1 MSEGMNAL
9 VKLWTNSDRLAE
21 YLCFEVGAFSYLLDQ
36 LTTNPIQPRNQKY
49 TKLSSLSSHSNDPSS
64 NSDPTTTN
72 TPLDELKPSECAKKV
87 VAHNLIHCPSDWS
100 VNRKGNRCRL
110 VFVIL

>member
-36 LTTNPIQPRNQKY
+36 LTTNPIQPSNSKY
-49 TKLSSLSSHSNDPSS
+49 TKLSSLSNSANNNNQDSNA
-64 NSDPTTTN
+64 TTIN
-72 TPLDELKPSECAKKV
+72 TPLDDLKPSECAKKV